1 MQTTQRSVYT
11 RIDSYVGGYLESVPN
26 DYTANPTKKYPLLI
40 SLHGIGERGD
50 GSAGVLEKVANIG
63 IPFRLKKG
71 TFPASFSYGGED
83 FSFIVIC
90 PQINGSSWE
99 ASIENVINYA
109 KANYRVDEERVYLTG
124 LSMGGIYSWI
134 YASKTV
140 ERGKGLAAMLLVTP
154 GATASASQL
163 SNISSSQLP
172 IWVTNNSGDS
182 SNKPA
187 GAIALVNAINSTVPA
202 PPKALLTIFTKSGH
216 DAWTATY
223 DPAFEQDGLN
233 VYEWMLSKKRASAQ
247 STTSTPVLT
256 ASAGTSQVI
265 TLPTNTATLDASG
278 SKVTSG
284 TITSYTW
291 TKLSGPSSGTL
302 TLVSNGLQA
311 NLTDLVAGVYT
322 YQLTVKDSN
331 GSTASATV
339 TVTVNAASTGQP
351 TANAGSAQ
359 TITLPTSSVTLDGS
373 SSTAASGTTIS
384 SYKWVKASGPSGGN
398 ITSWT
403 SVKTTATD
411 LTEGTYVFN
420 LTVTGSNGI
429 SATAG
434 VTITVKAAST
444 STSQPTA
451 NAGSAQTITLPTSSV
466 TLDGSSS
473 TAASGTT
480 ISSYKWV
487 KASGPSGG
495 NITSWTSVKT
505 TATDLTEGTYI
516 FNLTVTGSNGISA
529 TAGVTITVKA
539 AASAASPTAV
549 GWGGSITLPTSSITL
564 SAVASTP
571 AAGSSI
577 ASYSWV
583 KSSGP
588 SSCTIATPSGVQT
601 LVSNLTEGTYKF
613 KLTVTDKN
621 GQSASTDVQ
630 VVVYAASTA
639 LPTAVGWGGSI
650 TLPTSSITLSAVAS
664 TPAPGSSIASYSWVK
679 SSGPSSCTIAT
690 PSGVQTLVSNL
701 TEGIYKFKLTVT
713 DKNGQSASTDVQVV
727 VYAAVVTAS
736 PTAVGWGGSITL
748 PTSSITLSAVAS
760 TPAPGSSIASY
771 SWVKSSG
778 PSSCTIA
785 TPSGVQT
792 VVSNLTEGV
801 YKFKLTV
808 TDKNGQSAST
818 DVQVVVYASSTASR
832 TISGIT
838 TEEVVAAADGS
849 ILSRDGVS
857 SVPGL
862 KISPNPVK
870 SDMNISLGSDVKGKI
885 SLIVH
890 DLTGKSLLQQ
900 EFTKEGTGAINRNVN
915 ISRLPAG
922 IYIVQVIVDGKY
934 RKALRIVKQ

>member
-1 MQTTQRSVYT
+1 MKRNFNWRNNLTSLIIKSPKNCFLAIFFLCFSTNCILGQTMQTTQRSVYT
-11 RIDSYVGGYLESVPN
+11 RIDSYIGGYLESVPN

-71 TFPASFSYGGED
+71 TFPASFSYGGEN

-99 ASIENVINYA
+99 ASIENIINYA
-109 KANYRVDEERVYLTG
+109 KAHYRVDESRVYLTG

-172 IWVTNNSGDS
+172 IWVTNNSGDA

-187 GAIALVNAINSTVPA
+187 GAIALVNAINNTVPA

-223 DPAFEQDGLN
+223 DPAFKQDGLN
-233 VYEWMLSKKRASAQ
+233 VYEWMLSKKRGSVQ

-265 TLPTNTATLDASG
+265 TLPANTATLDASG

-311 NLTDLVAGVYT
+311 KLTGLVAGVYT

-411 LTEGTYVFN
+411 LTAGTYVFN

-429 SATAG
+429 S
-434 VTITVKAAST
+434 
-444 STSQPTA
+444 
-451 NAGSAQTITLPTSSV
+451 
-466 TLDGSSS
+466 
-473 TAASGTT
+473 
-480 ISSYKWV
+480 
-487 KASGPSGG
+487 
-495 NITSWTSVKT
+495 
-505 TATDLTEGTYI
+505 E
-516 FNLTVTGSNGISA
+516 

-539 AASAASPTAV
+539 AASATPPTAT

-564 SAVASTP
+564 SAVASKP
-571 AAGSSI
+571 ASGSSI

-588 SSCTIATPSGVQT
+588 SSYKIANPSGVQT
-601 LVSNLTEGTYKF
+601 VVSSLTEGTYKF

-630 VVVYAASTA
+630 VVVYAAKA
-639 LPTAVGWGGSI
+639 VPPTAIGWGGSI

-664 TPAPGSSIASYSWVK
+664 KPASGSSIASYSWVK
-679 SSGPSSCTIAT
+679 SSGPSSYKIAN
-690 PSGVQTLVSNL
+690 PSGVQTVVSSL
-701 TEGIYKFKLTVT
+701 TEGTYKFKLTVT
-713 DKNGQSASTDVQVV
+713 DKNGQSASADVQVV
-727 VYAAVVTAS
+727 VYAAKAVP
-736 PTAVGWGGSITL
+736 PTAIGWGGSITL

-760 TPAPGSSIASY
+760 KPASGSSIASY

-778 PSSCTIA
+778 PSSYKIA
-785 TPSGVQT
+785 NPSGVQT
-792 VVSNLTEGV
+792 VVSSLTEGT

-808 TDKNGQSAST
+808 TDKNGLSAST
-818 DVQVVVYASSTASR
+818 EVQVVVYASSTANR
-832 TISGIT
+832 TISGAT
-838 TEEVVAAADGS
+838 TEEAVAAADVD
-849 ILSRDGVS
+849 IINRDGALSDFSFKV
-857 SVPGL
+857 
-862 KISPNPVK
+862 SPNPVK
-870 SDMNISLGSDVKGKI
+870 SDMNIALNGNATGKV
-885 SLIVH
+885 SMIVY

-900 EFTKEGTGAINRNVN
+900 EFTKEGTGTINRNVN

-934 RKALRIVKQ
+934 RKVLRIVKQ